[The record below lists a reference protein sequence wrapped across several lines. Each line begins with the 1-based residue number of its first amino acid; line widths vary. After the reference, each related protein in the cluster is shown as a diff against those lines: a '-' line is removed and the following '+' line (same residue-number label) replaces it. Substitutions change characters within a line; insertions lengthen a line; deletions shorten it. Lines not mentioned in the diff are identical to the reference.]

1 MESSVATPIGD
12 PALVHRQS
20 VMLGNLLV
28 DGIHSVWS
36 VVGLSK
42 DMLSD
47 DEPCPT
53 IGRTLWAKGADQ
65 QAIAV
70 GAYHQLLALGDG
82 SCVPMRTTILR
93 VYRNAA

>member
-1 MESSVATPIGD
+1 MPD
-12 PALVHRQS
+12 
-20 VMLGNLLV
+20 NLHV
-28 DGIHSVWS
+28 DGVRPMWAA
-36 VVGLSK
+36 VGPSE
-42 DMLSD
+42 DMIPD
-47 DEPCPT
+47 DGLCPT
-53 IGRTLWAKGADQ
+53 TWRTLWAKGADQ